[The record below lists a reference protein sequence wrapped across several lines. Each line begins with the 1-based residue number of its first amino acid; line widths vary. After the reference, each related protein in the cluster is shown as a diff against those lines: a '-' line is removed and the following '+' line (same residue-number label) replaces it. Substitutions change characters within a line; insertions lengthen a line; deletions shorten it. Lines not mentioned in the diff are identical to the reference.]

1 VLHRELLPNG
11 QTQLTFSLPAQ
22 DPPGEVSVVG
32 DFNDWRAGL
41 HRMLM
46 SEDDIRQVSVTVEP
60 GTHYFRY
67 LATGGRWADERDAD
81 LITEHG
87 SVVHCV
93 EVEVVGF
100 PEQATGERHGDTMDA
115 RLEPRAEPQAEQP
128 TDRPTARPMPPT
140 SPASPDQVDPR
151 MDTDSDATPEP
162 ASTNPKP
169 MTR

>member
-32 DFNDWRAGL
+32 DFNGWRAGM

-67 LATGGRWADERDAD
+67 LATGGRWADEREAD

-100 PEQATGERHGDTMDA
+100 PEQATGERRRGDMMDA
-115 RLEPRAEPQAEQP
+115 RLDQP
-128 TDRPTARPMPPT
+128 AADQSDDRPDVL
-140 SPASPDQVDPR
+140 DQIDPR
-151 MDTDSDATPEP
+151 MDTDSDTAPEP
-162 ASTNPKP
+162 ASTKPKQR
-169 MTR
+169 TR